1 MPLPEGYVEL
11 RLPRAIGWVR
21 ADLAALGLP
30 AFWVPL
36 QPLPGAKG
44 RGGVGVLPLRDGLT
58 AVVRPFV
65 RGGAF
70 GRLFGDR
77 YPGPARVRREL
88 GVLLALRREGV
99 PVVTPLAAVAQKHRA
114 FWRLRLVTEREVE
127 AMPLPAFV
135 AAFPELR
142 RWSIEAAGT
151 LVRLAFAAGLRHPD
165 LHVDNVLCA
174 RHGEKVRAVLVDLD
188 RAVVK
193 APVSERH
200 RDAMLARMARYLHR
214 HAGKLAAAPA
224 RVDLLRF
231 LRALGMASEARRAAW
246 ERLGRRLRRQLARR
260 RLLFR
265 RA

>member
-1 MPLPEGYVEL
+1 MSLPEGYVEL
-11 RLPRAIGWVR
+11 RAPRAIGWVR
-21 ADLAALGLP
+21 ADLAELGLP

-36 QPLPGAKG
+36 QPFPGAKG
-44 RGGVGVLPLRDGLT
+44 RGGVGVLSLREVLT

-70 GRLFGDR
+70 GRLLGDR

-88 GVLLALRREGV
+88 EVLLRLRHEGV

-114 FWRLRLVTEREVE
+114 FWRLRLLTEREAE
-127 AMPLPAFV
+127 ALPLPAFV

-142 RWSIEAAGT
+142 RFSIEAAGT

-165 LHVDNVLCA
+165 LHADNVLCA
-174 RHGEKVRAVLVDLD
+174 RHGDKVRAVLVDLD

-193 APVSERH
+193 APVSERD
-200 RDAMLARMARYLHR
+200 RDGMLVRMARYLRR

-231 LRALGMASEARRAAW
+231 LRALGLDAAARRGAW
-246 ERLGRRLRRQLARR
+246 ERLGRRLRRQMARR

-265 RA
+265 R